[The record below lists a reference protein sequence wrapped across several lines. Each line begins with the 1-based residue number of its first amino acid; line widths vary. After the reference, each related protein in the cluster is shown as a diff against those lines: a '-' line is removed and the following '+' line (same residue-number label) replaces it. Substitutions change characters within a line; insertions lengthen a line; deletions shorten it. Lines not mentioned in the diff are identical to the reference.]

1 MVWSVILKLETGE
14 NRISTHPTISLDAEE
29 SKTKILGSLAS
40 RWAKGPV
47 KPTSKFPQEP
57 IFSRK
62 RPRTTA
68 DAGNP
73 TRKSSRLAARSSDVA
88 IPSIERGNENGLDDQ
103 EREESDPPRAPQSR
117 TCSEALLDGARS
129 GFEPFSLNGETW
141 EF

>member
-88 IPSIERGNENGLDDQ
+88 IPSIERGNENGWDDQ
-103 EREESDPPRAPQSR
+103 EREESDPPRVPQSR
-117 TCSEALLDGARS
+117 TCSEALQDGARS
-129 GFEPFSLNGETW
+129 GFERFSLNGELW

>member
-57 IFSRK
+57 IFLEEASSNNSRC
-62 RPRTTA
+62 R
-68 DAGNP
+68 
-73 TRKSSRLAARSSDVA
+73 
-88 IPSIERGNENGLDDQ
+88 
-103 EREESDPPRAPQSR
+103 ESD
-117 TCSEALLDGARS
+117 EKV
-129 GFEPFSLNGETW
+129 FEIGGE
-141 EF
+141 ELRCCHAFY